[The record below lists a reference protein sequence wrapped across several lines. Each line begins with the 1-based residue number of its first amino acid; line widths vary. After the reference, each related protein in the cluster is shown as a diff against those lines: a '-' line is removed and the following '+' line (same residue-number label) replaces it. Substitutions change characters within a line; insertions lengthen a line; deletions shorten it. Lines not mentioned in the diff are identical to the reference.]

1 MRQYSSGYIRKIF
14 KDIQANLTRRFREE
28 FLNDERGT
36 QRNWVALEENQ
47 IRELSLKY
55 ENQVLGILNRFK
67 FIELDYKSI
76 QQPGSTL
83 NPQETPSG
91 PNRSM
96 DTMNQDQL
104 LSDEELRKVKDR
116 FKQNVEDILDEAIR
130 KHVSRDLFIS
140 N

>member
-1 MRQYSSGYIRKIF
+1 M
-14 KDIQANLTRRFREE
+14 TRRFREE

-47 IRELSLKY
+47 IRELSLKI
-55 ENQVLGILNRFK
+55 ENQVIVILNRFK

-76 QQPGSTL
+76 QKSGSTL

-91 PNRSM
+91 VNRSM

-116 FKQNVEDILDEAIR
+116 FKQNVEDVLDEAIR
-130 KHVSRDLFIS
+130 KHVSRNLYIS